1 MSACRKACSCTCGI
15 GFGDGAKVINSNVEN
30 TGFWWLGVTG
40 RTGEDRKAWNGKDA
54 EEEAGIWKLNQAMEN
69 MRQKSKIGAEE

>member
-1 MSACRKACSCTCGI
+1 M
-15 GFGDGAKVINSNVEN
+15 
-30 TGFWWLGVTG
+30 TG